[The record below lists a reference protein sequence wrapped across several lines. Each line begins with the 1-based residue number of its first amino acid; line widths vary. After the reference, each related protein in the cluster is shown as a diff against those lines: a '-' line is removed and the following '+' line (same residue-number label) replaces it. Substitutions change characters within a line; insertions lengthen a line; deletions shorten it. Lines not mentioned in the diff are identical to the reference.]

1 MTDDGSNLV
10 PLRSDTLRAVDER
23 ARLTGLSR
31 ESVVNAILTAAFS
44 FEEDEIGGIMR
55 QRRSCHD

>member
-10 PLRSDTLRAVDER
+10 PLRPDTLRAVDER

-44 FEEDEIGGIMR
+44 FEQDDLDRIMR
-55 QRRSCHD
+55 QRKGP